1 MFCKNCGTQLQE
13 GVAFCH
19 KCGTKFDTVMNNNV
33 GYQPVGSSMVKT
45 IAKRKINIIRII
57 ASVILSLSVF
67 LPYVTS
73 FGKSKALIQG
83 DGTIFIALV
92 IATIICD
99 IARKNILALVLSIV
113 TLVITIYE
121 VIHTMNI
128 MSDYSYGLIKY
139 GLGFYLLII
148 GAIGMVIAAPL
159 MKVLNKK

>member
-1 MFCKNCGTQLQE
+1 MFCKNCGTKLEE
-13 GVAFCH
+13 GVAVCH
-19 KCGTKFDTVMNNNV
+19 ICGAKFDTVMNYNV
-33 GYQPVGSSMVKT
+33 GYQPVESSMVKT
-45 IAKRKINIIRII
+45 IAKGKINIIRII

-99 IARKNILALVLSIV
+99 IAKKNILALVLSIV

-128 MSDYSYGLIKY
+128 ISDSYGLINY
-139 GLGFYLLII
+139 GFGFYLLII
-148 GAIGMVIAAPL
+148 GTIGMVIAAPL
-159 MKVLNKK
+159 MKVINKK